1 VVLRA
6 QQGGDQIINQFFS
19 ALEVNMVTAPL
30 AVVLE
35 DVYVT
40 EVVDPVVLV
49 TVDEAP
55 IEVTLD
61 D

>member
-1 VVLRA
+1 
-6 QQGGDQIINQFFS
+6 
-19 ALEVNMVTAPL
+19 MVTAPL